1 MLLEADNP
9 LVKEDIGLRQT
20 RPLKPSALQSFAA
33 GMNSPYVQGPTI
45 DFGED
50 NYATWTKSISSVVEI
65 KGDWCMCAYEQM
77 VLKLSE
83 IGRGSGLNEYENK

>member
-9 LVKEDIGLRQT
+9 PVKEDIGLRQT

-33 GMNSPYVQGPTI
+33 GMNSPYVQGTAI

-50 NYATWTKSISSVVEI
+50 DYATWTRPMVEI
-65 KGDWCMCAYEQM
+65 KGDWHVCAYEQM

-83 IGRGSGLNEYENK
+83 ID